1 MLIFCELLVLLVLLV
16 PFCLVRPRPGG
27 WQRRLARGFARLA
40 RRRGLAVVVVGLFTL
55 AGCAS
60 VALVA
65 GWPEPHYTDE
75 FSYLLAG
82 DTFAHGRLSTPPH
95 PHWVHFE
102 NFHVIHQP
110 TYASKYPPAQACS
123 SPWARCS
130 PAGPSSASG
139 SA

>member
-1 MLIFCELLVLLVLLV
+1 MLIFCELLVLLGLLV

-95 PHWVHFE
+95 SFWVHFE